1 MCQNH
6 LSNKFEKWISTSYI
20 CATYFEL
27 TNPVVQNSCDKNTSG
42 GIMFYKHLLLIQ
54 SLRWHTLREHLDSSG
69 VLCWILLLN
78 SLKKSTYHHFLLFV
92 MCTSFLYAL
101 LKKRNVLWEH
111 MRWRAGRAFFRLMVN
126 LNGFHCIIIKLCE
139 NICWQNISAKF
150 NNQPE
155 ALKDVGVM
163 ALELAKNA
171 QN

>member
-1 MCQNH
+1 MFH
-6 LSNKFEKWISTSYI
+6 GSL
-20 CATYFEL
+20 
-27 TNPVVQNSCDKNTSG
+27 NP
-42 GIMFYKHLLLIQ
+42 
-54 SLRWHTLREHLDSSG
+54 
-69 VLCWILLLN
+69 
-78 SLKKSTYHHFLLFV
+78 LKKSTYHHFLLFV
-92 MCTSFLYAL
+92 MFTSFLYAL

-155 ALKDVGVM
+155 PLKDVGVM